1 MVLIYVAYYEWRN
14 LRFKMSY
21 TYDNLVMET
30 SSTIETETVMG
41 IQ

>member
-1 MVLIYVAYYEWRN
+1 MYKAYYEWRN

-21 TYDNLVMET
+21 IYDNLVMET
-30 SSTIETETVMG
+30 ISTIETETVMG